1 MRWKTLQFFRKL
13 EISNKEMYGFK
24 SRKCPQTID
33 ELIAFEDDLMSLIKN
48 IEFRNVSNTFQEQLA
63 KEIKKIKCTNKIIVR
78 ADKTRNLYKV
88 EKKDFKKYQRANTTK
103 TYKKSINSKVNYR
116 VDLDAK
122 KVDKLLISE

>member
-1 MRWKTLQFFRKL
+1 MSVTP
-13 EISNKEMYGFK
+13 FK
-24 SRKCPQTID
+24 K
-33 ELIAFEDDLMSLIKN
+33 
-48 IEFRNVSNTFQEQLA
+48 LA
-63 KEIKKIKCTNKIIVR
+63 KEIKEIKCTNKIIVR